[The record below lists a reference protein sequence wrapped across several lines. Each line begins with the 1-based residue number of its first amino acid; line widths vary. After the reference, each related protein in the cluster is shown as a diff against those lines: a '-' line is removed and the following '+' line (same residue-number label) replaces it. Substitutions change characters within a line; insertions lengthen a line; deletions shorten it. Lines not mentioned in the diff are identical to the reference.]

1 MQDNQQRNGF
11 FNNERGFSLIEIL
24 IALAIFSFGILA
36 VAQLQMLN
44 NKNNTT
50 GNVVTMA
57 TLLARQ
63 QMETLKGQADVT
75 TLSSGADPNNP
86 ITADGNP
93 GGIFTRAW
101 TVSNPLGGSTS
112 RRVDVTVSWTRQG
125 GSRSVVLTS
134 ITRGNGT

>member
-1 MQDNQQRNGF
+1 MQANQQRYGF
-11 FNNERGFSLIEIL
+11 LNNERGFSLIEIL

-36 VAQLQMLN
+36 VAQLQLLN
-44 NKNNTT
+44 NKNNTN

-75 TLSSGADPNNP
+75 TLTSDVDPNNP

-93 GGIFTRAW
+93 HCG
-101 TVSNPLGGSTS
+101 TS
-112 RRVDVTVSWTRQG
+112 P
-125 GSRSVVLTS
+125 
-134 ITRGNGT
+134 